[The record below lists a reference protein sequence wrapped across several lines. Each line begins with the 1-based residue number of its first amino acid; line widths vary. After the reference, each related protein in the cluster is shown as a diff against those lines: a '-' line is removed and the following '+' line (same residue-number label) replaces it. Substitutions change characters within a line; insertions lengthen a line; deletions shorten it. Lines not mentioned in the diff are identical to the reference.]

1 MRIMEKLEGLGTALI
16 TPFDA
21 NGKVDYKAL
30 ARLLDTQLTGF
41 VDYIVVLGTTGEA
54 ATLTPE
60 EKKEVRQFIVEHV
73 KLAALKRPNPAM
85 DDPDICAAIRP
96 VSIPLVLGVGGNNT
110 AAVCAALA
118 AIHDELLENY
128 AAILSVCPYY
138 NKPNQEGLFRH
149 FCAVAEASPIPVVLY
164 NVPGRTGVNLLPETV
179 MRIYEA
185 HPDKICGIKEASGNV
200 EQIKRLI
207 KMSTEYRVQN
217 TDPISPYSVS
227 KAVCTP
233 SGKAGL
239 LVISGDDGIAC
250 ELMEAG
256 AAGLISVASNAFPE
270 DFYHI
275 VHDKDAALQA
285 KYAETIKLL
294 FAEGNPVGI
303 KAVLSQKGLITNSL
317 RLPLVPA
324 SEELQE
330 KIIQELGV
338 I

>member
-1 MRIMEKLEGLGTALI
+1 MKSNSHLKGLGTALI
-16 TPFDA
+16 TPFKAD
-21 NGKVDYKAL
+21 GSVDYDAL
-30 ARLLDTQLTGF
+30 ARLLDTQIRGF

-60 EKKEVRQFIVEHV
+60 EKKEVRQFIVNYV
-73 KLAALKRPNPAM
+73 KKPSVISHQHSA
-85 DDPDICAAIRP
+85 
-96 VSIPLVLGVGGNNT
+96 IPLILGLGGNNT
-110 AAVCAALA
+110 AAVCAELA
-118 AIHDELLENY
+118 AMRDELSENY

-138 NKPNQEGLFRH
+138 NKPNQEGLYQH
-149 FCAVAEASPIPVVLY
+149 FCAVAEASPIPVILY

-185 HPDKICGIKEASGNV
+185 HPDKIIGIKEASGNV

-207 KMSTEYRVQN
+207 KMSTEYSVQN
-217 TDPISPYSVS
+217 TDQISPYSVS
-227 KAVCTP
+227 EAVCTP

-285 KYAETIKLL
+285 KYAEMIRLL

-303 KAVLSQKGLITNSL
+303 KAVLAQKGIIENQL

-324 SEELQE
+324 SQELQE
-330 KIIQELGV
+330 QILRELGE